1 MSFERAFVA
10 WVCAATAA
18 AQQQPEPQLARVAC
32 DASYNAPCSRTN
44 SEFLA
49 LEVARVFGERV
60 AAGESSTEALARITA
75 EEYNIETG
83 FYPFVVDAATSVVL
97 AHGKRPDLVGQSLES
112 VFATLKL
119 QYSDPELLHARLVA
133 AANTGG
139 QWVQYVWP
147 KTPSPGQADDEEV
160 ATGMEAYV
168 VGMTREDGSAL
179 CLGVGF
185 ADTPLPPELPCSDK
199 HDSFCAMNNVRS
211 LVGKAQT
218 LLSKAESQ
226 ANFEEA
232 LLQLS
237 YAEDEFQLQRTNSS
251 GFYIFTYSFQGPLV
265 SHARLHDFFGQTLD
279 QIFVAKELGTSQEG
293 AQLHADFVAAAE
305 GEGDGWVRYEWRNS
319 LDEDTY
325 TKIAL
330 VAKVQFNAEMY
341 YVGAGF
347 NFAMEDPDESEEV
360 RVMQSADAV
369 AKLGAL
375 GEPCSDRY
383 NLPCSVVNTLQLSS
397 HALVRPTA
405 ASA

>member
-83 FYPFVVDAATSVVL
+83 FYPFVIDAATSVVL

-347 NFAMEDPDESEEV
+347 NFAMAAPDESEE
-360 RVMQSADAV
+360 MHQQSADAV

>member
-1 MSFERAFVA
+1 MSVERAFVV

-32 DASYNAPCSRTN
+32 DASYNAPCARTN

-49 LEVARVFGERV
+49 WEVTRGFGEQL
-60 AAGESSTEALARITA
+60 AAGVASDEALAQITA
-75 EEYNIETG
+75 GDYNIETG
-83 FYPFVVDAATSVVL
+83 FYPFVFDAATSVVL
-97 AHGKRPDLVGQSLES
+97 AHGERGDLVGQSLQS

-119 QYSDPELLHARLVA
+119 QYSDPELLHARFVA
-133 AANTGG
+133 AASTPDG
-139 QWVQYVWP
+139 QWVQYLWP
-147 KTPSPGQADDEEV
+147 TIRLQDGEEV
-160 ATGMEAYV
+160 ATGKVAFV
-168 VGMTREDGSAL
+168 VGMAREDNSTL

-185 ADTPLPPELPCSDK
+185 ADTPLPPELPCSAK
-199 HDSFCAMNNVRS
+199 YDSFCAMNNVRS

-237 YAEDEFQLQRTNSS
+237 YAEDDFQLPS
-251 GFYIFTYSFQGPLV
+251 GFYVFTYSFQGPLV
-265 SHARLHDFFGQTLD
+265 SHAKLHEFFGQTLD
-279 QIFVAKELGTSQEG
+279 QIFVASELGASEDG
-293 AQLHADFVAAAE
+293 AQLHQAFVAAAE
-305 GEGDGWVRYEWRNS
+305 GEGDGWVRYEWRNG
-319 LDEDTY
+319 LEEDTY

-330 VAKVQFNAEMY
+330 IAMVRFDAEMY

-347 NFAMEDPDESEEV
+347 NMSTESAIKDESEET
-360 RVMQSADAV
+360 RSQSADAV

-375 GEPCSDRY
+375 GEDCSDRY

>member
-18 AQQQPEPQLARVAC
+18 AQQQQPEPQLARVAC

-60 AAGESSTEALARITA
+60 AAGESSAEALARITA

-83 FYPFVVDAATSVVL
+83 FYPFVVAAATSVVL
-97 AHGKRPDLVGQSLES
+97 AHGKRPDLVGLSLES

-147 KTPSPGQADDEEV
+147 KTSSPGQADDEEV

-237 YAEDEFQLQRTNSS
+237 YAEDDFQLPS

-265 SHARLHDFFGQTLD
+265 SHAILHDFFGQTLD
-279 QIFVAKELGTSQEG
+279 QIVVAKEFGTAQEG

-330 VAKVQFNAEMY
+330 VAKVQFNAETY

-347 NFAMEDPDESEEV
+347 NFAMAAPDESEEIPH
-360 RVMQSADAV
+360 QSADAV

-375 GEPCSDRY
+375 GQPCSDRY

>member
-1 MSFERAFVA
+1 MSVERAAFVA

-49 LEVARVFGERV
+49 LEVARNITERV
-60 AAGESSTEALARITA
+60 AAGESSAEALARITA

-133 AANTGG
+133 AASTPAG

-147 KTPSPGQADDEEV
+147 KTSSPGQADDEEV
-160 ATGMEAYV
+160 ATGMEAFV

-237 YAEDEFQLQRTNSS
+237 YAEDDVLLPS

-265 SHARLHDFFGQTLD
+265 SHAHLHNFFGQTLD
-279 QIFVAKELGTSQEG
+279 HIFVANHLGTSQEG
-293 AQLHADFVAAAE
+293 AQLHQAFVAAAE

-347 NFAMEDPDESEEV
+347 NFAMESAAPDESEEI
-360 RVMQSADAV
+360 RVMQSADVV

-383 NLPCSVVNTLQLSS
+383 NLPCSVINTLQLSS

>member
-60 AAGESSTEALARITA
+60 AAGESSAEALARITA

-97 AHGKRPDLVGQSLES
+97 AHGKRPDLVGLSLES

-147 KTPSPGQADDEEV
+147 KTSSPGQDDEEV

-237 YAEDEFQLQRTNSS
+237 YAEDDLLPS

-279 QIFVAKELGTSQEG
+279 QIVVAKEVGTAQEG

-330 VAKVQFNAEMY
+330 VAKVQFNAETY

-347 NFAMEDPDESEEV
+347 NFAMAAPDESEEIPH
-360 RVMQSADAV
+360 QSADAV

-375 GEPCSDRY
+375 GQPCSDRY